1 MSGPAQ
7 RTASPADTSALPYD
21 RVDQF
26 HQSVD
31 SGDAITGEML
41 ALRSVLRD
49 MGYASDVYA
58 ERVGPGCEGE
68 VRRLSEYAPARRQ
81 LMLWHFSIG
90 VDCFER
96 IATARHDIAVV
107 YHNIT
112 PERFITEPLSNFYI
126 HLGRQQLRELR
137 DVCVGAIADSNYNRR
152 ELLAAGFRRVDV
164 LPVWADGRTF
174 RPPTVGASTVGSSV
188 VGAKR
193 RSADWL
199 FVGRIIPSKGQVD
212 LVKAFACY
220 QRTYDPACRLVLVG
234 NTTYHEYVEAVYR
247 EIEAQGVTGRVEVLG
262 KVAERELLEVMW
274 SSGVY
279 VSLSEHEGFGVPLL
293 EAMAAGLAVVAVGS
307 AAVAETMGDA
317 GIVLESRDPQIVAD
331 AVASLRVKC
340 GLLER
345 TLSAQERRVGFFES
359 FDRAAVLA
367 GVIEGC
373 AGFDRPLRVAAN
385 GPAKW
390 VEQFGEMVSGTGT
403 YPDVAVVCDDSA
415 GDGES
420 ARDGES
426 AAGGG
431 GDRACDQTAGIVL
444 ACRSGPIGDR
454 LIGRDGEEFNVA
466 EHGGWGSTLEELI
479 RKAYVP
485 QVALVALKPI
495 GDGCRTYLSR
505 LRGCMAG
512 QADMSSEFGLV
523 GESDLAD
530 ELAMSVVDV
539 VHVVADLTGPDP
551 GVLER
556 LRGIVEANSA
566 SMGIVATVF
575 GQPTSGRW
583 DGQLREALAGF
594 DFLVVERF
602 DTRPSELGAIY
613 RDAAEL
619 GRRRRGLPAA
629 ARRYARASASA
640 APSSE

>member
-1 MSGPAQ
+1 MSATAQ
-7 RTASPADTSALPYD
+7 RKVLPADTSALPYD

-41 ALRSVLRD
+41 ALRSVLRG

-58 ERVGPGCEGE
+58 ERVGRGCEGE

-81 LMLWHFSIG
+81 LLLWHFSIG

-112 PERFITEPLSNFYI
+112 PERFITEPLSNFYL

-152 ELLAAGFRRVDV
+152 ELLAAGFRRADV

-174 RPPTVGASTVGSSV
+174 RPATVGASTVGASV

-199 FVGRIIPSKGQVD
+199 FVGRMIPSKGQVD

-234 NTTYHEYVEAVYR
+234 NTTYHEYVDAVFR

-317 GIVLESRDPQIVAD
+317 GIVVESGDPRIVAD
-331 AVASLRVKC
+331 AVASLRMER

-345 TLSAQERRVGFFES
+345 TLSAQGRRVGYFET

-367 GVIEGC
+367 DVIEGC
-373 AGFDRPLRVAAN
+373 AGFDRPLRVAAY
-385 GPAKW
+385 GPTSW
-390 VEQFGEMVSGTGT
+390 VEQFGELASGTGG
-403 YPDVAVVCDDSA
+403 YPDVAVVCDE
-415 GDGES
+415 G
-420 ARDGES
+420 
-426 AAGGG
+426 AGGDEG
-431 GDRACDQTAGIVL
+431 TGCGEGDRASAQTAGIVV
-444 ACRSGPIGDR
+444 ACRAGPIGNH
-454 LIGRDGEEFNVA
+454 LVGPDGEEVRVA
-466 EHGGWGSTLEELI
+466 EHGGWRNALEEVI

-485 QVALVALKPI
+485 QVALVALSPI
-495 GDGCRTYLSR
+495 GDDCRTYLSK
-505 LRGCMAG
+505 LRCCMAA

-523 GESDLAD
+523 GEGDLAD
-530 ELAMSVVDV
+530 ELALSVVDV
-539 VHVVADLTGPDP
+539 VHVVIDLTRPDP
-551 GVLER
+551 AVLEG
-556 LRGIVEANSA
+556 LRRIVEANTGSK
-566 SMGIVATVF
+566 GIVATAH
-575 GQPTSGRW
+575 GYPTAAGSASGW
-583 DGQLREALAGF
+583 EAQLGEALTGC
-594 DFLVVERF
+594 DFLVAEGS
-602 DTRPSELGAIY
+602 DTRLSELAAIY
-613 RDAAEL
+613 RDAADS

-629 ARRYARASASA
+629 ARRYANASASA